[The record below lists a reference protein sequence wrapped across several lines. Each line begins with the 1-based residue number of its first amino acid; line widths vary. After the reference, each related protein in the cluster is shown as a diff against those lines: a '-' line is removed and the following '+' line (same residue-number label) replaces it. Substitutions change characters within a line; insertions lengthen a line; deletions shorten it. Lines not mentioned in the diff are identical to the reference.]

1 MKKITRKTL
10 ENALKSLIFIGVGCF
25 ILFMADVFGL
35 CDVTWQGWSLIALL
49 CAVAVLQWAAVAV
62 ALHIR
67 SDEIGEKT
75 QMDVGRWLLTF
86 LPSFVGLLLIIIL
99 YSSLSG
105 KAEFFTVNAGSVL
118 LSLVMVLIG
127 TGICYLLD
135 FAYISATKK
144 NQIHTTTVK
153 IVKKEKKEKKRAK
166 QEETPRDQKKD
177 KKTQEGTVFPDLSA
191 MDREY
196 RLAPYVQKPSASVTL
211 RELCDGF
218 NAYLEGNEMYYT
230 ADTIRCFVSGLA
242 CSHFMILEG
251 LSGTG
256 KTSLPKYFAEYT
268 GANVCF
274 TSVQASWKDRSDVL
288 GYYNDFVGS
297 FKETPF
303 LRALYRSSYETGEI
317 NLMVLDE
324 MNLSRIEYYFADF
337 LSVLELD
344 DDQWKIEL
352 MPMSTGGEL
361 PEKLVDGC
369 SVFIPQNV
377 WFIGTANRDDSTFTV
392 TDKVY
397 DRAVIIDFSQRN
409 EAHALK
415 RTVPPIHL
423 GSEKLMALYAEA
435 MNNPNYN
442 LSRDDYDR
450 FSVLSKFVLEAFDIN
465 FGNRILNQIVRF
477 VPVYV
482 ACGGTAAKA
491 LDLMFARKV
500 LRKLEGKYDDT
511 IKPNLV
517 KLEKLVLQQYDKN
530 EFSATLE
537 AIAKLKRKLF

>member
-1 MKKITRKTL
+1 MKKKTRKTL

-105 KAEFFTVNAGSVL
+105 KAEFFTVNSGSVL